1 MRPNESHTS
10 ASAAVIHLTMPSTV
24 TNNSAAAAAPA
35 AGTSN
40 NDKGN
45 NSTTTTST
53 TAETFRRLH
62 PRTYLSRFLAE
73 HIRPDGR
80 EPSDSR
86 DLSINVGSIS
96 TADGSALVRLGATT
110 VVCGVKAE
118 IAEPDIDVPNAGFLG
133 ALRASY

>member
-1 MRPNESHTS
+1 
-10 ASAAVIHLTMPSTV
+10 MPSTA
-24 TNNSAAAAAPA
+24 TDNSAAAPA

-40 NDKGN
+40 NDKSA
-45 NSTTTTST
+45 NSTAT

-133 ALRASY
+133 VLRSSF